1 MTDTAVTSTLN
12 VGPGLQLGLRD
23 WPLADNSAARAHVL
37 IVHGLGEH
45 SGRYAHVA
53 QRLNDWGYAV
63 HSFDLWGHGQSGGE
77 RGSMRDDFAL
87 LDDLAAV
94 VDHTRQAMAP
104 GQSLVLLGHSL
115 GGLLAARFVSLDL
128 RAIDA
133 LVLSSPALDP
143 GLNALQKVLLATLPG
158 IAPNLRVGNGL
169 QVKYL
174 SHDPE
179 VVAAYQADPLVHD
192 RICARLALFIAQ
204 AGRQTLACAGQW
216 RTPTLLLYAGQ
227 DKLVSPQGS
236 RDFVAQAP
244 GAFVQHLCFDNLFHE
259 IFNEAEAGPV
269 FAALHQWLSVGWDD
283 VTAAN
288 AARMP

>member
-104 GQSLVLLGHSL
+104 GRSLVLLGHSL
-115 GGLLAARFVSLDL
+115 GGLLAARFVSLGL

-143 GLNALQKVLLATLPG
+143 GLNALQKVLLATLPS

-192 RICARLALFIAQ
+192 RICARLAVFIA
-204 AGRQTLACAGQW
+204 AGGPATIAAAPAWCV
-216 RTPTLLLYAGQ
+216 PTLLLYAGA
-227 DKLVSPQGS
+227 DRLVDPAGS
-236 RDFVAQAP
+236 RAFARAAP
-244 GAFVQHLCFDNLFHE
+244 KTVVSAHAFETLYHE
-259 IFNEAEAGPV
+259 LFNEREPDREQV
-269 FAALHQWLSVGWDD
+269 FGALERWLDL
-283 VTAAN
+283 
-288 AARMP
+288 RF

>member
-1 MTDTAVTSTLN
+1 MTDTSVTSTLS
-12 VGPGLQLGLRD
+12 VGPGLPLSLRD
-23 WPLADNSAARAHVL
+23 WPLDDNSAARAHVL

-115 GGLLAARFVSLDL
+115 GGLLAARFVSLGL

-143 GLNALQKVLLATLPG
+143 GLNAFQKMLLATLPG

-174 SHDPE
+174 SHDPN
-179 VVAAYQADPLVHD
+179 D

-244 GAFVQHLCFDNLFHE
+244 GAFVQHLCFENLFHE

-269 FAALHQWLSVGWDD
+269 FAALQQWLSVGWDD

-288 AARMP
+288 AAGAT